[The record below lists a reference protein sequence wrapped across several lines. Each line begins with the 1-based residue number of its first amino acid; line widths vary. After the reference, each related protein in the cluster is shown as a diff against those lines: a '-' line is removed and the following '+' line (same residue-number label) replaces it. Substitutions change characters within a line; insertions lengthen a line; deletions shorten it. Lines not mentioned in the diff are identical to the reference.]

1 MKTII
6 IYTSTNN
13 CTQKAVREL
22 SQKLTGE
29 VQAIDIKNSHN
40 QDLDDFDRIVVGG
53 SIRGQKT
60 MHRINQFY
68 MDYMLVLRTKEIGLF
83 VCSSGDMELAQEE
96 IKYAFPEEL
105 HQLAKTEAIFSGQ
118 LDLSSMSFLKKFFT
132 GKIGRLHAKESVLD
146 KEAIDLFASQMDRT
160 YHPFLLLI

>member
-6 IYTSTNN
+6 IYTSSNN
-13 CTQKAVREL
+13 CTQRAVREL

-29 VQAIDIKNSHN
+29 VQAIDIKHSYN
-40 QDLDDFDRIVVGG
+40 QNLDDFDRIVVGG

-68 MDYMLVLRTKEIGLF
+68 MNYMLVLRTKEIGLF
-83 VCSSGDMELAQEE
+83 LCSSGDLVLAQEE
-96 IKYAFPEEL
+96 IKFAFPEEL
-105 HQLAKTEAIFSGQ
+105 HQLAKTEAIFTGQ
-118 LDLSSMSFLKKFFT
+118 IDAGSMSFLKKFFI
-132 GKIGRLHAKESVLD
+132 GKISGLRDKESILD
-146 KEAIDLFASQMDRT
+146 QEAIDLFASQMDRT